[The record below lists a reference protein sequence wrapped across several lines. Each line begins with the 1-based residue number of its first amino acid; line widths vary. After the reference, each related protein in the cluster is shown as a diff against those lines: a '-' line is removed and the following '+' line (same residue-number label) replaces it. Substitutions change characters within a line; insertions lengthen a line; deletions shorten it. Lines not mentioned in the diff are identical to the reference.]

1 MQRHAKRFVSVVL
14 CVVSLISSA
23 AAQPHDW
30 SAVQR
35 LAYGRDIWIETR
47 QGEKYHGNLVTV
59 GDNEIVIWSDEPDF
73 PGRRLV
79 ERSIRRDDVK
89 CVRLN
94 HRVWSQIVGA
104 AIGLGAGVAIGAA
117 IDAHARSNEDNGVV
131 GVVMGLLMGTGGAAI
146 GKSHPFIRGK
156 VIYQAP

>member
-1 MQRHAKRFVSVVL
+1 M
-14 CVVSLISSA
+14 
-23 AAQPHDW
+23 
-30 SAVQR
+30 
-35 LAYGRDIWIETR
+35 
-47 QGEKYHGNLVTV
+47 
-59 GDNEIVIWSDEPDF
+59 
-73 PGRRLV
+73 
-79 ERSIRRDDVK
+79 ERSIPRDDVK

-117 IDAHARSNEDNGVV
+117 VDAHARSNEDNGVV
-131 GVVMGLLMGTGGAAI
+131 GATLGILVGFGGGLI